1 MMKFN
6 GPLAEILM
14 EIKPEVY
21 ENCVLEEG
29 NEKVI
34 YV

>member
-14 EIKPEVY
+14 EVY